1 MNLKQKLKDNKKV
14 IRMVSDELGI
24 LQRGG
29 FDMICPIVP
38 PMQVRQRTQN
48 QLTGAIQEQVGIQK
62 NSCNTNCPLMEI
74 GDTYVVLSG
83 QASFMCGRE
92 NGVTGKMLLGYT
104 ASSATQLRVTLYDG
118 TYPGANSAIIALY
131 GSYYID

>member
-1 MNLKQKLKDNKKV
+1 MSLKQKLKDNKKV

-74 GDTYVVLSG
+74 GDTYVVLK
-83 QASFMCGRE
+83 CGSE
-92 NGVTGKMLLGYT
+92 SLKHEISKVIDVDDTQTDESKIITIGKGG
-104 ASSATQLRVTLYDG
+104 SA
-118 TYPGANSAIIALY
+118 
-131 GSYYID
+131 

>member
-1 MNLKQKLKDNKKV
+1 MNLKEKLKDDKKV

-48 QLTGAIQEQVGIQK
+48 QLTGAVQEQIGFQK

-74 GDTYVVLSG
+74 GDNYVILK
-83 QASFMCGRE
+83 CGSE
-92 NGVTGKMLLGYT
+92 SIKHEITKIIDVDDIQTNDSKIINIGKGGT
-104 ASSATQLRVTLYDG
+104 A
-118 TYPGANSAIIALY
+118 
-131 GSYYID
+131 